1 MKKIVL
7 IIALLCSTFT
17 YADSISTKNLK
28 FNKVGVRV
36 GMYDGDIGF
45 GLVLPMGKLN
55 SDFGLGATLD
65 YKSKDSVKFTSL
77 GVRTCYR
84 LKNVNLMKNMKT
96 YVGGGLAV
104 HKVSVDL
111 PTILGV
117 DMSASSTNIGAD
129 VFIGVGYKLNKK
141 MCVKGEAA
149 YRLMSD
155 YGHLAL
161 TSALVYSF

>member
-17 YADSISTKNLK
+17 YADSISTKNIK

-111 PTILGV
+111 
-117 DMSASSTNIGAD
+117 SASSTNIGAD
-129 VFIGVGYKLNKK
+129 AFIGVGYKLNKK